1 MVFKIGMGQFYPA
14 LGDVEKNFALLKKS
28 IEKAQKRNVDLL
40 VFPELCLTGYFLK
53 DMVPNSAVR
62 ADSPIIKEL
71 LKMSKEI
78 SLCLGLVEES
88 KEHMFYNSSFYL
100 ENGKITH
107 VHRKVYLPTYGMFDE
122 QRYFSKGNKIRAF
135 DTKLGRFAILICEDM
150 WHPSSP
156 YIAAQDGAEMIIVPA
171 SSPSRGIGKKEK
183 LEISRTWE
191 SINLTYARMLSQ
203 FICFVNRVGYE
214 DGVNFW
220 GGSEIIS
227 PSGEKIARGKYFRE
241 EMITAE
247 INTEEIRRNRIPP
260 MIHKD
265 EDRELTIKELS
276 RIQKKAAKG

>member
-1 MVFKIGMGQFYPA
+1 
-14 LGDVEKNFALLKKS
+14 
-28 IEKAQKRNVDLL
+28 
-40 VFPELCLTGYFLK
+40 
-53 DMVPNSAVR
+53 
-62 ADSPIIKEL
+62 
-71 LKMSKEI
+71 
-78 SLCLGLVEES
+78 
-88 KEHMFYNSSFYL
+88 
-100 ENGKITH
+100 
-107 VHRKVYLPTYGMFDE
+107 
-122 QRYFSKGNKIRAF
+122 
-135 DTKLGRFAILICEDM
+135 
-150 WHPSSP
+150 
-156 YIAAQDGAEMIIVPA
+156 
-171 SSPSRGIGKKEK
+171 
-183 LEISRTWE
+183 
-191 SINLTYARMLSQ
+191 MLSQ